1 MKASPS
7 LQINPLTEL
16 LVELG
21 VMVACPGKERLV
33 KVGTRGRDAKDAG
46 NFDENYLYTLARLY
60 DTAVLGNAY
69 DPDRCLARR
78 IARFMYDYS
87 RTPFC
92 SDDDRFCCVCC
103 VVRYVAERID
113 IWQSAATERY
123 IA

>member
-1 MKASPS
+1 M
-7 LQINPLTEL
+7 

-46 NFDENYLYTLARLY
+46 NFDENYLYTLVRLY
-60 DTAVLGNAY
+60 DAAVLGNAY
-69 DPDRCLARR
+69 DPDPHLAWR
-78 IARFMYDYS
+78 IARFMYDYG

-103 VVRYVAERID
+103 VVCHVAERID
-113 IWQSAATERY
+113 IWQSAPTERY